1 MQEEETLKEDTE
13 TEQEEET
20 LKEDSETTQAAGK
33 KKKVTRKAKTV

>member
-1 MQEEETLKEDTE
+1 MQEEETLKEDAE